1 VSPAWIGVACSCL
14 VEIFLCVMFIFLST
28 WCPVSLSAAAEYLNP
43 AMIKVSWLKCKKV
56 YLESKGASDL

>member
-1 VSPAWIGVACSCL
+1 
-14 VEIFLCVMFIFLST
+14 MFIFLST
-28 WCPVSLSAAAEYLNP
+28 WCPVSLGAAAEYLNP